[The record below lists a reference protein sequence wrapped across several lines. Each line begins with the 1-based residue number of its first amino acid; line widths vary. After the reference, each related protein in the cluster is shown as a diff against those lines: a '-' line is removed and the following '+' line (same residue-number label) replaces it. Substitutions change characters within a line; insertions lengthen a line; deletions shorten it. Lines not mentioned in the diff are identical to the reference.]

1 MCDPITVG
9 SVTLGA
15 SSQLAIASG
24 AANLMGSM
32 SAVNAQ
38 NQAALNNAAAAR
50 RGAANEQNQE
60 MESYVETNRSMLLA
74 SMDRVLQARSLTDL
88 SMVSAIENGA
98 GGQTMMDALSE
109 RNSVA
114 ARNIYRDRLE
124 RESLKTQTGRNLNAI
139 REKAAGRIASV
150 PTTRLNMGHIAQAG
164 SQVAQGFM

>member
-1 MCDPITVG
+1 MCDPVTIG

-24 AANLMGSM
+24 GASLLGSI
-32 SAVNAQ
+32 SEVNAQ

-50 RGAANEQNQE
+50 QGAANEQNQE
-60 MESYVETNRSMLLA
+60 MQSYVETNRSMLLA
-74 SMDRVLQARSLTDL
+74 SMDRILQARSMTDL
-88 SMVSAIENGA
+88 TVVSAMENGA
-98 GGQTMMDALSE
+98 GGQTLMDALSE

-124 RESLKTQTGRNLNAI
+124 RESLRTQTGSNLNAI

-150 PTTRLNMGHIAQAG
+150 PMTRLNMGHIAQAG